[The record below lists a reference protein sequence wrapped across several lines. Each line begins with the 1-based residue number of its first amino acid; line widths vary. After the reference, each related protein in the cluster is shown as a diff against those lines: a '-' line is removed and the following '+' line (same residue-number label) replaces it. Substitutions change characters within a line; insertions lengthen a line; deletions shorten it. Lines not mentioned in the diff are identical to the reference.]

1 MSEIID
7 VSVASVNSGVAGSGL
22 PILVGVDGSDASY
35 KAVWFASNYAAHAGL
50 PLRIVCAFTIACT
63 AAYGMGYYDDD
74 TIGTIEIQDILSK
87 SKKIAVEQ
95 GIPADK
101 VHTYAV
107 AGDPA
112 SVLVELSRSCDL
124 IIIGNRGKGGLAERV
139 LGTTS
144 SILPAKSSCPV
155 IVVPFSDD
163 SGRPVHMSSTLKR
176 IVVASDE
183 TPWGIRAMQIAA
195 DIADGWSAQLDAI
208 SAYPSLNEDKHD
220 DADRKAINDEYARE
234 LDARI
239 ENIKSAHPD
248 TSINGIVHEGGLLK
262 SMLAMSKGVPGGASD
277 VYADSMNMPDMI
289 VVGSRGRAGLTGLLL
304 GSLSQSLIQHSGI
317 PVYVVPRKYV
327 DYSAWKAERTG
338 DMQKDAACI
347 NKQMDGTVQEIDV
360 DPAETGVIKP
370 IIDNIDPDAQ

>member
-7 VSVASVNSGVAGSGL
+7 TSDASVNSGVAGSGL

-50 PLRIVCAFTIACT
+50 PLRIVCAFTVAYA

-74 TIGTIEIQDILSK
+74 TIGTIEIQGILSK

-101 VHTYAV
+101 VYTYAV
-107 AGDPA
+107 TGDPA
-112 SVLVELSRSCDL
+112 SVLVELSHSCDL
-124 IIIGNRGKGGLAERV
+124 IIIGNRGKGGLEERI

-163 SGRPVHMSSTLKR
+163 SGRPVHMRSTLKR

-195 DIADGWSAQLDAI
+195 DIADGWSAKLDVM
-208 SAYPSLNEDKHD
+208 SAYPSLNKNKHD
-220 DADRKAINDEYARE
+220 DEDRKAINDEHARE

-248 TSINGIVHEGGLLK
+248 TNINGIVHGGGLLK

-304 GSLSQSLIQHSGI
+304 GSMSQSLIQHSNI

-347 NKQMDGTVQEIDV
+347 NKQMDGNVQEIDV
-360 DPAETGVIKP
+360 DPAETSVIKP
-370 IIDNIDPDAQ
+370 IIDNIDPDA

>member
-1 MSEIID
+1 MGIMSEIID

-50 PLRIVCAFTIACT
+50 PLRIVCAFTVACT
-63 AAYGMGYYDDD
+63 AAYGMGYDDD
-74 TIGTIEIQDILSK
+74 TIEIQDILSK

-101 VHTYAV
+101 VYTYAV
-107 AGDPA
+107 TGDPA

-124 IIIGNRGKGGLAERV
+124 IIIGNRGKGGLAERI

-183 TPWGIRAMQIAA
+183 TPCGIRAMQIAA
-195 DIADGWSAQLDAI
+195 DIADGWSAKLDVM
-208 SAYPSLNEDKHD
+208 SAYPSLNKNKHD
-220 DADRKAINDEYARE
+220 DADRKAIHDEYARE

-239 ENIKSAHPD
+239 ENIKSTHPD
-248 TSINGIVHEGGLLK
+248 TNINGIVHEGGLLK
-262 SMLAMSKGVPGGASD
+262 PMLAMSKGVPGDASD

-304 GSLSQSLIQHSGI
+304 GSMSQSLIQHSNI

-327 DYSAWKAERTG
+327 DYSAWKSERTG
-338 DMQKDAACI
+338 DMRKDADRI
-347 NKQMDGTVQEIDV
+347 NKQMDGTVQKIDV
-360 DPAETGVIKP
+360 DPAETSVIKP
-370 IIDNIDPDAQ
+370 IIDNIDTDVK